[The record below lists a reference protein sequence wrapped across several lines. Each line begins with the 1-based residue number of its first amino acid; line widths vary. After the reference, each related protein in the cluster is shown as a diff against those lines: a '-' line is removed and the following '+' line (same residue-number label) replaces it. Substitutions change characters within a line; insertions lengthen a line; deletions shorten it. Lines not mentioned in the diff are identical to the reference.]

1 MILLKALLITV
12 LVFALMVGWI
22 ALFVFFPVVG
32 LVITCIIAFIAV
44 LANVYESIL

>member
-1 MILLKALLITV
+1 MILLKALLITI

-22 ALFVFFPVVG
+22 ALFVFFPIIG
-32 LVITCIIAFIAV
+32 IVITMIIAFLAV

>member
-1 MILLKALLITV
+1 MILLKALLITI
-12 LVFALMVGWI
+12 LVFALFAGWI

-32 LVITCIIAFIAV
+32 LVITVIIAFIAV